1 MEESGTVP
9 ANFLHIR
16 KCGGSA
22 IRAAL
27 GPYIDALAIKLHA
40 HNVRLADI
48 DAREPVFFS
57 VRHPVARFISGFNSR
72 LRKGAPLYDRP
83 WNAEEAEAF
92 ARFETPE
99 QLALALGD
107 ANTRDSAEQAL
118 CGISHVRHTLS
129 QSISLDEI
137 ARYNVIWIG
146 FQDTLDD
153 DFERLKHVLGLP
165 SIARLPEDPVVAHRT
180 PDGYSR
186 ELSDTARHNLEDW
199 YAEDIA
205 LYQALR
211 TNNRS

>member
-1 MEESGTVP
+1 MP

-27 GPYIDALAIKLHA
+27 GPYTDALAIKLHA

-57 VRHPVARFISGFNSR
+57 VRYPVARFTSGFNSR

-118 CGISHVRHTLS
+118 SRHLPCAPYAVAVDQPRRDRAAQCDLDRISGH
-129 QSISLDEI
+129 
-137 ARYNVIWIG
+137 AR
-146 FQDTLDD
+146 
-153 DFERLKHVLGLP
+153 
-165 SIARLPEDPVVAHRT
+165 
-180 PDGYSR
+180 
-186 ELSDTARHNLEDW
+186 
-199 YAEDIA
+199 
-205 LYQALR
+205 
-211 TNNRS
+211 